1 MQIIIVLSTIAAI
14 VFSFSLGLTV
24 TNALKGKNYSDV
36 GVPMYTNSDAAYH
49 IGLVI
54 YPLVSGLL
62 IFIINKTICKNSLLA
77 SKLGIP
83 LVIISLFLY
92 IPLLWIT
99 VSF

>member
-1 MQIIIVLSTIAAI
+1 MLSTIASI
-14 VFSFSLGLTV
+14 VFSFNLGLTV
-24 TNALKGKNYSDV
+24 TDALKGKNYSDV
-36 GVPMYTNSDAAYH
+36 GVPMYANSDTAYH

-62 IFIINKTICKNSLLA
+62 ILLINKSIGKNSLLA
-77 SKLGIP
+77 SSLGIP